1 MIRLSGYIKPFKS
14 GVLSAIILLFGQAM
28 CDLNLPNLMSSIVN
42 IGIQQG
48 QTGHIFRIGVV
59 MLIVAFLGGGANI
72 LVNLL
77 SVKISAGVA
86 RKLRRDL
93 FSKVESFLSSEFDEF
108 SAASLITRCTNDVT
122 QVQQLIMMGIRMA
135 CYAPIMAAGGII
147 MALQKSVSMSWIIAL
162 AVIIVICIVTLVMSM
177 ALPKFKV
184 IQKQIDRLN
193 LVSREHLSGLM
204 VIRAFGTQDHE
215 KDRFD
220 TANAELTK
228 TSLFVNRIMVFMMPS
243 MMLVMNGAALL
254 SIWVGGHYIAESS
267 MMVGDMMAF
276 MQYAMQVIMSFLML
290 SMMSIMLP
298 RASVSAQRIADVLYV
313 ENSIKDP
320 VEPVS
325 FEGGPGVV
333 EFKDVSFRYLGAQEN
348 AVCGIS
354 FTAHPGETTAVIGAT
369 GSGKSTIANLIL
381 RFYDPCDGEILLDG
395 VNIKNVKQSDLRSRI
410 GYVPQKS
417 MLLYGTID
425 SNIRY
430 GKKSASAEEIEKAA
444 AIAQAFD
451 FINEKPQGFQEEVSQ
466 GGANVSGGQKQRI
479 SIARALVRKPDILIF
494 DDSFSALDFR
504 TDAALRKALKEFTEN
519 STVIVIA
526 QRIGTIMNAEQILVL
541 DEGRIIG
548 KGTHSELMKTCDEY
562 REIARSQLASEDRA

>member
-1 MIRLSGYIKPFKS
+1 MIKLWGYLRPF
-14 GVLSAIILLFGQAM
+14 GRGIFLAILLLFCQAM

-42 IGIQQG
+42 VGIQQG
-48 QTGHIFRIGVV
+48 QTGHIFKIGAI
-59 MLIVAFLGGGANI
+59 MLAVAFLGGGANI

-77 SVKISAGVA
+77 SVRISAGVA
-86 RKLRRDL
+86 RKMRRDV

-122 QVQQLIMMGIRMA
+122 HVQQLIMMGIRMA

-162 AVIIVICIVTLVMSM
+162 AVIIVICIVALVMSL
-177 ALPKFKV
+177 ALPKFKI

-204 VIRAFGTQDHE
+204 VIRAFGNQYHE
-215 KDRFD
+215 KGRFD
-220 TANAELTK
+220 VANADLTK

-254 SIWVGGHYIAESS
+254 TIWVGGHYIANSS

-276 MQYAMQVIMSFLML
+276 MQYAIQVIMSFLML

-298 RASVSAQRIADVLYV
+298 RAAVSAQRIADVLRV

-320 VEPVS
+320 EKPLS
-325 FEGGPGVV
+325 FKEGKGTL
-333 EFKDVSFRYLGAQEN
+333 EFKDVSFRYRGAQEN
-348 AVCGIS
+348 AVCDIS
-354 FTAHPGETTAVIGAT
+354 FTARPGETTAIIGAT

-381 RFYDPCDGEILLDG
+381 RFYDPCDGKILLDG
-395 VNIKNVKQSDLRSRI
+395 LDIKNVKQSDLRSRI

-417 MLLYGTID
+417 MLFYGTID

-430 GKKSASAEEIEKAA
+430 GKKTASIEEVGEAA
-444 AIAQAFD
+444 SVARALD
-451 FINEKPQGFQEEVSQ
+451 FIRQKPMGFQEEVAQ
-466 GGANVSGGQKQRI
+466 GGANVSGGQKQRL

-504 TDAALRKALKEFTEN
+504 TDAALRKGLKVFTGN

-526 QRIGTIMNAEQILVL
+526 QRIGTIMNADQILVV

-548 KGTHSELMKTCDEY
+548 RGTHKELMKSCSEY
-562 REIARSQLASEDRA
+562 REIAQSQLASEDRV